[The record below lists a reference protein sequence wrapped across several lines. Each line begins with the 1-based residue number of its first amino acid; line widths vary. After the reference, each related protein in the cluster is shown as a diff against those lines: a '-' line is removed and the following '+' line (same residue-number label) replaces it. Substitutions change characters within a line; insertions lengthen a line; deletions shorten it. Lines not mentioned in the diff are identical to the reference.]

1 MNSVNL
7 MGRLTSKPE
16 LRYTQ
21 SNVACCNFTLAVQRK
36 FKNAMGE
43 YEADFVN
50 CVAFKTTAE
59 IVNKYFDKG
68 SLIGIDGRIQT
79 RNYKNKHEETV
90 YITEVIVDSISFCD
104 SKSKD
109 ENKAKETSP
118 YDYQEPKS
126 EDPFANFGD
135 NVLIDD
141 NFLEWTWKEHLN
153 S

>member
-36 FKNAMGE
+36 FKNAMGQ
-43 YEADFVN
+43 YEADFIN

-90 YITEVIVDSISFCD
+90 YITEVIVDSISFGD
-104 SKSKD
+104 SKCKD
-109 ENKAKETSP
+109 ENNSKEPSP
-118 YDYQEPKS
+118 YDYQEPKNK
-126 EDPFANFGD
+126 DPFADFGD
-135 NVLIDD
+135 NVSIDD
-141 NFLEWTWKEHLN
+141 NFLE
-153 S
+153 

>member
-90 YITEVIVDSISFCD
+90 YITEVIVDSRLRRLALMITRSL
-104 SKSKD
+104 
-109 ENKAKETSP
+109 KAR
-118 YDYQEPKS
+118 
-126 EDPFANFGD
+126 
-135 NVLIDD
+135 I
-141 NFLEWTWKEHLN
+141 HLLTLAITY
-153 S
+153 

>member
-79 RNYKNKHEETV
+79 RNYKNKHEENV
-90 YITEVIVDSISFCD
+90 YITEVVVDYISFGD
-104 SKSKD
+104 SKPKD
-109 ENKAKETSP
+109 DKKPSDISP
-118 YDYQEPKS
+118 YDYQDSRQE
-126 EDPFANFGD
+126 EDSFADFGD
-135 NVLIDD
+135 NVSIDD
-141 NFLEWTWKEHLN
+141 NFLE
-153 S
+153 